1 MNIKNKIQQLKKSGV
16 LQSEIANAT
25 GYSSG
30 YVSKVYREHIDPAP
44 KFRSSLNTFI
54 LEKKR
59 PKSVVESLPH
69 VTPELLKLVYDLENK
84 INDLDNIIN
93 ETKTRINEIKTI
105 VDKQG

>member
-1 MNIKNKIQQLKKSGV
+1 MNIKNKIQQLKKLGV
-16 LQSEIANAT
+16 LQNEIANAT

-54 LEKKR
+54 LEKTR
-59 PKSVVESLPH
+59 PSNVVEPLPN
-69 VTPELLKLVYDLENK
+69 VATELLKLVYDLENK

-93 ETKTRINEIKTI
+93 ETKSRINEIKTI

>member
-59 PKSVVESLPH
+59 PAIEVEPLPN
-69 VTPELLKLVYDLENK
+69 VAPELLKLVYDLENK

-93 ETKTRINEIKTI
+93 ETKSRINEIRTI
-105 VDKQG
+105 IDKQM